1 MIPKQQL
8 DECIDKFT
16 PEIAR
21 TFRDVLKSMRKILP
35 GATEM
40 VYDNFGALG
49 LGFAASERGGT
60 AMSIVA
66 YPRWVSL
73 FFLQGGAHL
82 DDPAHRLR
90 CSGKH
95 IRHVVLTEGAN
106 TLLEPDIQ
114 ALIGQ
119 AIANADPPLPQK
131 GRGKIII
138 KLISVKQRPRRPS
151 R

>member
-1 MIPKQQL
+1 VTPKEQL
-8 DECIDKFT
+8 DECIDKYT

-21 TFRDVLKSMRKILP
+21 VFRDVLKAMRRLLP

-40 VYDNFGALG
+40 VYDNYGALG
-49 LGFAASERGGT
+49 IGFAASQRGGI
-60 AMSIVA
+60 ALSIVA

-82 DDPAHRLR
+82 DDPSHRLR
-90 CSGKH
+90 GSGRH
-95 IRHVVLTEGAN
+95 IRHVVLTSGSQ
-106 TLLEPDIQ
+106 TLQEPDIQ
-114 ALIGQ
+114 ALIQQ
-119 AIANADPPLPQK
+119 AIAKADPPLPQK